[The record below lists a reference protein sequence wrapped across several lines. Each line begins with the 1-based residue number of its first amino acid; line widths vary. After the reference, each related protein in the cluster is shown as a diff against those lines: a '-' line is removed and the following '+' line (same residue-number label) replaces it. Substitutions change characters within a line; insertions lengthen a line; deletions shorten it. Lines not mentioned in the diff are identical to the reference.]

1 MRGHRPGP
9 VEEGA
14 GWPEGGASIAFGGVP
29 PNEVTPLSRG
39 PTSVVTLLPRIV
51 ASVLALSVVAA
62 PVAAQ
67 DAALMVEVQGG
78 VSVPFGDLRD
88 GDAPGEGTSAGPSL
102 QVELAFPSAGWR
114 TLYVGFAQHRFGC
127 EAAGCAADGRY
138 VATGFNAGLR
148 IVPVQGRLTPWIR
161 LGGITTRVETGDL
174 AATPGGAPDAG
185 VSDLG
190 FGGEAGVGFMVD
202 LGRSTAWS
210 VSALAS
216 TARTTLPGGSEL
228 DLRFFTAHTGIT
240 FVF

>member
-1 MRGHRPGP
+1 M
-9 VEEGA
+9 
-14 GWPEGGASIAFGGVP
+14 
-29 PNEVTPLSRG
+29 
-39 PTSVVTLLPRIV
+39 PRIV
-51 ASVLALSVVAA
+51 ASLLAFSLVPAA
-62 PVAAQ
+62 HVAAQ
-67 DAALMVEVQGG
+67 DAALLIEAQGG
-78 VSVPFGDLRD
+78 LSSPFGDLRD
-88 GDAPGEGTSAGPSL
+88 GDAPGEGTTAGPSV
-102 QVELAFPSAGWR
+102 QVVLALPSGGWR

-127 EAAGCAADGRY
+127 APAGCDADGRY

-148 IVPVQGRLTPWIR
+148 IVPFQGRWTPWIR
-161 LGGITTRVETGDL
+161 VGGITTRVETGDL
-174 AATPGGAPDAG
+174 SASAGSAPDAG

-190 FGGEAGVGFMVD
+190 FGGEAGLGFMVR